1 MKKIYIILL
10 FLSPLFLKAQT
21 GCSDPAAPNYYCNTA
36 FDCVMVGF
44 DSNFAPIWDLPP
56 GFTDD
61 GSCIYYGCTDPNA
74 DNYDSTANTDNGTC
88 IISGCT
94 DDGQQSWS
102 VTPGSPACNY
112 DSSATT
118 SDGSCQYPEQYYD
131 CYGNCINDTDGDNTC
146 DEIDNCPLI
155 YNPNQDDFNND
166 GIGDACDGVNLDEEN
181 NFEWNIYPN
190 PFKDYTI
197 VQFENPDN
205 KKFKIEILSLSG
217 KSVYQAYTSG
227 SQYHIRNCF
236 ASGYYIIQLESNDN
250 IIRETL
256 IVE

>member
-36 FDCVMVGF
+36 FDCIMVGF

-118 SDGSCQYPEQYYD
+118 SDGSCTYPATYYD
-131 CYGNCINDTDGDNTC
+131 CDSNCLNDSDGDGVC
-146 DEIDNCPLI
+146 DELEVLGCTDPNAYSGYNSNATEDDGSCIPFVYGCMDSTACN
-155 YNPNQDDFNND
+155 YNPDANQEMD
-166 GIGDACDGVNLDEEN
+166 VYMRL
-181 NFEWNIYPN
+181 NIM
-190 PFKDYTI
+190 I
-197 VQFENPDN
+197 V
-205 KKFKIEILSLSG
+205 I
-217 KSVYQAYTSG
+217 A
-227 SQYHIRNCF
+227 
-236 ASGYYIIQLESNDN
+236 
-250 IIRETL
+250 
-256 IVE
+256 IV